1 MTKRPKSE
9 LEATFAHYWAL
20 LVPDLPEP
28 EREYRFAPP
37 RRFRFDF
44 AWPDK
49 LIAVEL
55 EGGVWSRG
63 RHVRGKGY
71 ESDCEKYN
79 LAQSLGW
86 SVYRFTAG
94 MLDRDPF
101 GCIEQVVAALDG
113 EELPFTDL
121 EFDKEERCL

>member
-1 MTKRPKSE
+1 MNRITGKKSL
-9 LEATFAHYWAL
+9 LEVAFLNRWRMLAQDA
-20 LVPDLPEP
+20 PEP
-28 EREYRFAPP
+28 MAEHRFAPP

-55 EGGVWSRG
+55 EGGVWARG
-63 RHVRGKGY
+63 RHVRGRGY

-94 MLDRDPF
+94 MLDRDPA
-101 GCIEQVVAALDG
+101 GCVEQVAAALKG
-113 EELPFTDL
+113 VEELPFSNIA
-121 EFDKEERCL
+121 EEAR

>member
-1 MTKRPKSE
+1 MNKSD
-9 LEATFAHYWAL
+9 LEATFENLWNMMAW
-20 LVPDLPEP
+20 DLPEP
-28 EREYRFAPP
+28 IAEHRFAPP

-55 EGGVWSRG
+55 EGGVWARG

-79 LAQSLGW
+79 LAQALGW
-86 SVYRFTAG
+86 SVYRFTSG
-94 MLDRDPF
+94 MLERDPAA
-101 GCIEQVVAALDG
+101 CIDQVAAALGGG
-113 EELPFTDL
+113 ERLPFTDL
-121 EFDKEERCL
+121 EGEDDE

>member
-1 MTKRPKSE
+1 MNKSD
-9 LEATFAHYWAL
+9 LEATFLNLWGVLASRSPAPIAEH
-20 LVPDLPEP
+20 
-28 EREYRFAPP
+28 RFAPP

-55 EGGVWSRG
+55 EGGVWARG

-86 SVYRFTAG
+86 SVYRFTSG
-94 MLDRDPF
+94 MLERDPAA
-101 GCIEQVVAALDG
+101 CIDQVAAALDG
-113 EELPFTDL
+113 EGLPFTDL
-121 EFDKEERCL
+121 EGGDDE